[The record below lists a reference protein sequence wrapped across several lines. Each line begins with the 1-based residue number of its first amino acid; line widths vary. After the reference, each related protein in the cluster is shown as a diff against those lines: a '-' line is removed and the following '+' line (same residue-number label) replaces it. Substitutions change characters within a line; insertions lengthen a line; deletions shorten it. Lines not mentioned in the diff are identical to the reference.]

1 VRRFLLP
8 EGTQA
13 IRESGARAKFEEI
26 SVNPPDLPNP
36 PVKGDWVTAWG
47 AQYVVSTVRQ
57 PDAYG
62 MITLVLLQRAG

>member
-36 PVKGDWVTAWG
+36 PVEGDWATAWG
-47 AQYVVSTVRQ
+47 AKYEVTTVRQ
-57 PDAYG
+57 PDTYG
-62 MITLVLLQRAG
+62 MIALALLQRAG